1 MYIQTLKMEP
11 KKSMLIFVVEDNLL
25 FNRMVCDYLKKH
37 KYENIQS
44 FTTGNDCIKTVLN
57 GEKPDIV
64 IQDYFLD
71 DTNGL
76 DVLKAVKK
84 KSKKSEFIFLTSNN
98 DISVAIESMKSG
110 ALDYIIKD
118 SGDVLYK
125 LVEKINNTARLIITK
140 RKNRAIRNAMILTL
154 LILFLIILTGL
165 LLFFTGVI
173 VIG

>member
-1 MYIQTLKMEP
+1 MDA

-25 FNRMVCDYLKKH
+25 FNQMVCEYLRKH
-37 KYENIQS
+37 NYYNIKS
-44 FTTGNDCIKTVLN
+44 FTTGNESIKAVLN

-71 DTNGL
+71 DMNGL

-84 KSKKSEFIFLTSNN
+84 KSKKSEFIFLTSND
-98 DISVAIESMKSG
+98 DINVVIDSMKSG

-118 SGDVLYK
+118 KGDALFK
-125 LVEKINNTARLIITK
+125 LVEKINKTTKHILVK
-140 RKNRAIRNAMILTL
+140 RKDNAIRVAMILTL
-154 LILFLIILTGL
+154 LVLFLIIATGL